1 LDFQNLSTYIELGF
15 RHILPDGL
23 DHILFIVAV
32 FLSAGSVVR
41 LLVQVSTFTLSHTL
55 TLGLTAAGV
64 LKVDPH
70 IVEPLIALSIAL
82 VGINAFFPSMQRQGP
97 LGEALRLPAI
107 FAFGLFHGMGFGHA
121 MHDMFIGADFPTVL
135 LGAYLGVELGQLTV
149 LAAAFAATFALR
161 RLLKAANREG
171 LYRRVV
177 VQPAAVGVALA
188 GSWWFL
194 ERLGAFGPA
203 A

>member
-1 LDFQNLSTYIELGF
+1 LDFQNLTTYIELGF

-32 FLSAGSVVR
+32 FLSARSAVR
-41 LLVQVSTFTLSHTL
+41 LLVQVSAFTLSHTL

-64 LKVDPH
+64 LKIDPH
-70 IVEPLIALSIAL
+70 IVEPLIALSIAI
-82 VGINAFFPSMQRQGP
+82 VGVSAFFRSAQGQGL
-97 LGEALRLPAI
+97 LGEAWRLPAI

-149 LAAAFAATFALR
+149 LAAAFAATFAIR
-161 RLLKAANREG
+161 HLLKAANREAM
-171 LYRRVV
+171 YRRVV
-177 VQPAAVGVALA
+177 VQPAAIAVAVV

-194 ERLGAFGPA
+194 ERLGVFGPVA
-203 A
+203 

>member
-1 LDFQNLSTYIELGF
+1 LDFQNLLTYIQLGF

-23 DHILFIVAV
+23 DHILFIIAV
-32 FLSAGSVVR
+32 FLSARSAVG
-41 LLVQVSTFTLSHTL
+41 LLVQVSAFTLSHTL

-64 LKVDPH
+64 LKVDPQ
-70 IVEPLIALSIAL
+70 IIEPLIALSIAI
-82 VGINAFFPSMQRQGP
+82 VGVSAFFRSAQGT
-97 LGEALRLPAI
+97 AWRLPAI

-149 LAAAFAATFALR
+149 LAGAFAVTFAIR
-161 RLLKAANREG
+161 HLLKAANREAM
-171 LYRRVV
+171 YRRVV
-177 VQPAAVGVALA
+177 VQPAAVGVALV

-194 ERLGAFGPA
+194 ERLGVFGPVA
-203 A
+203 